1 MARRS
6 LRCNPGEYGLAW
18 AGTAARKEVAN
29 AWVSG
34 LLGCARGSSPGDD
47 AGLRRRGAADE
58 GKYPDWKGAWGRFV
72 VRGLGG
78 QPSFD
83 QTKPWGAGQQAPL
96 TPEYH
101 KILEA
106 SLADQANG
114 GQGNFA
120 AHAVCSP
127 AGMPFMMVATR
138 PLEFIV
144 TPDTTYI
151 LVGGSDHYRRIF
163 TDGRDW
169 PKDIE
174 PAYSGYS
181 IGRWTGQDG
190 DGRYDTLEVETRGFK
205 GPRSYDATGLPLH
218 VDNQSVFMERF
229 HRDKADPNILHDEIT
244 VIDHALTRPWSV
256 DKKYVRSEKSRLE
269 WGEAY
274 CINEEDGA
282 DLRRQ
287 GILLQERG
295 RPADAHQEGPA
306 AAGPD
311 LLQATA
317 EVTVAA
323 AATIHSRLR

>member
-1 MARRS
+1 MRGR
-6 LRCNPGEYGLAW
+6 GLIGAL
-18 AGTAARKEVAN
+18 A
-29 AWVSG
+29 
-34 LLGCARGSSPGDD
+34 
-47 AGLRRRGAADE
+47 GAALTIISMGGVAASDE

-96 TPEYH
+96 TAEYQR
-101 KILEA
+101 ILEA

-181 IGRWTGQDG
+181 IGRWSDQGG
-190 DGRYDTLEVETRGFK
+190 DGRNDTLEVETRGFK

-218 VDNQSVFMERF
+218 FDNQSVFMERI
-229 HRDKADPNILHDEIT
+229 HRDKADPDILHDEIT

-269 WGEAY
+269 WSEAY
-274 CINEEDGA
+274 CITEDTALIAVGKEYYYKSA
-282 DLRRQ
+282 D
-287 GILLQERG
+287 G
-295 RPADAHQEGPA
+295 RLMPTKKDQPP
-306 AAGPD
+306 PD
-311 LLQATA
+311 LTFFKQPQK
-317 EVTVAA
+317 
-323 AATIHSRLR
+323 